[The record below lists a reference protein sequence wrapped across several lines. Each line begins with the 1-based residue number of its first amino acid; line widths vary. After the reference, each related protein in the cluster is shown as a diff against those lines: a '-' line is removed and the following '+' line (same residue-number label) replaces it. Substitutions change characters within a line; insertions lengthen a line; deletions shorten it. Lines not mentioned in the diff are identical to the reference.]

1 MITGTG
7 DAGLKLVPTSGL
19 PTLQISGDPTQLP
32 LQIAALT
39 RDIGKLAQASA
50 ATATRTQA
58 LPGLAEGRQSIDQ
71 LGIGSPSATGVA
83 AATVTLGLSQ
93 VQLGS
98 DAQALTLRLI
108 GSTSLPGGSAD
119 GAAVLTASVAGRV
132 LSSWRAESDST
143 FAQTVTVPWS
153 SLGRYVT
160 VDVTATATGTSA
172 LCGDPGVVSLS
183 VDGSSAVTAEPA
195 DRPLNDGFAEF
206 PAVLRPVYQVATDR
220 TDVTGLDTVV
230 GMVAAL
236 QRLSTVPLSPTLV
249 DVAAL
254 GSSDQPGVL
263 IAARSAVPASLA
275 LPLDHTAA
283 GVTLANG
290 DALTVDADLASLQV
304 VDQDARTVLVATST
318 QPSSTAYAAMLTWLR
333 AGDHLGSIGGD
344 VLVWPADGD
353 HQTLAVVG
361 GGERTIDA
369 AAEPLWQQRTV
380 QLLAISV
387 VLAVIVGLLAF
398 LLLRGRGGA
407 VRSGD
412 STADRRSGGR
422 EPVTAG
428 YARRA
433 DDRPARRAEDRR
445 TEPAAE
451 HAVGAGGRRAG

>member
-1 MITGTG
+1 M
-7 DAGLKLVPTSGL
+7 
-19 PTLQISGDPTQLP
+19 
-32 LQIAALT
+32 
-39 RDIGKLAQASA
+39 
-50 ATATRTQA
+50 
-58 LPGLAEGRQSIDQ
+58 
-71 LGIGSPSATGVA
+71 
-83 AATVTLGLSQ
+83 
-93 VQLGS
+93 
-98 DAQALTLRLI
+98 
-108 GSTSLPGGSAD
+108 
-119 GAAVLTASVAGRV
+119 
-132 LSSWRAESDST
+132 
-143 FAQTVTVPWS
+143 
-153 SLGRYVT
+153 
-160 VDVTATATGTSA
+160 
-172 LCGDPGVVSLS
+172 SLS

-433 DDRPARRAEDRR
+433 DDRPARRADDRPARRAEDRR
-445 TEPAAE
+445 TEPAADTPSAPAE
-451 HAVGAGGRRAG
+451 PTSGVTRRRDVGDGMAGARRACRRAAAAPNADPTEGRAGDRRALALHRGRHRGDVPRVVDECGRGHRRGWRDRPGLLSRRHRRRCCLRGAPSRTADAPDP